1 MTNIREKLA
10 NARELCPGMSRDFY
24 ILTDYMSKNTKDELV
39 PMEMM
44 RLSVCVQNDI
54 QTGRNGLEGE
64 LPEELAQ
71 RRNFVLYEIQWIPQ
85 LVDAIAD
92 EEFATEFR
100 MHWKECIGTVP
111 PKRVDTKAVE
121 TDTEYPAYVKAAIDW
136 WANAIVSPK
145 FDDGEALPALFAFLM
160 AGAAKEY
167 TPAEIKTF
175 KEALAKGIQDE
186 MSKYGR
192 CNLSVDYHP
201 CRVLARAGNL
211 IGVND
216 MIGYPC
222 IVLARAGNL
231 IGVNDMVGYPC
242 KTDMYVSEEKVSVR
256 AGYGA
261 PVEVIWQA

>member
-1 MTNIREKLA
+1 MKEATMTNIREKLA

-24 ILTDYMSKNTKDELV
+24 ILTDYMSENTNDELV
-39 PMEMM
+39 PMGMM
-44 RLSVCVQNDI
+44 MLSVCVQNDI
-54 QTGRNGLEGE
+54 ETGRNGFGQDF
-64 LPEELAQ
+64 PEELAQ
-71 RRNFVLYEIQWIPQ
+71 RRNFVKDEIQWLPQ
-85 LVDAIAD
+85 LVAAIAD
-92 EEFATEFR
+92 DEVATEFR
-100 MHWKECIGTVP
+100 MHWKECFGTVP

-121 TDTEYPAYVKAAIDW
+121 TDTQYPDYVKAAIDW

-145 FDDGEALPALFAFLM
+145 FDNGEALPPMLAFLM

-186 MSKYGR
+186 MSKFGR

-201 CRVLARAGNL
+201 CRVLASAGNL

-216 MIGYPC
+216 MT
-222 IVLARAGNL
+222 
-231 IGVNDMVGYPC
+231 GYPC
-242 KTDMYVSEEKVSVR
+242 KTSMYVSEEEVCVS

-261 PVEVIWQA
+261 PREVIWQA

>member
-1 MTNIREKLA
+1 MKEATMTNIREKLA

-24 ILTDYMSKNTKDELV
+24 ILTDYMSKKTNDELV
-39 PMEMM
+39 PMEMIT
-44 RLSVCVQNDI
+44 LSVCVQNDI

-145 FDDGEALPALFAFLM
+145 FDNGEALPALFAFLM

-216 MIGYPC
+216 MIGYP
-222 IVLARAGNL
+222 G
-231 IGVNDMVGYPC
+231 